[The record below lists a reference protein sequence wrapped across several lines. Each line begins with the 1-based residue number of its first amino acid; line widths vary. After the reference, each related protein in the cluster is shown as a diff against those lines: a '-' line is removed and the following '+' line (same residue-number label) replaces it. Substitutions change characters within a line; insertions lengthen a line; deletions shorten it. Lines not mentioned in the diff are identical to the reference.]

1 MKIEPSFSKEF
12 DDLFEKITL
21 NLFVSL
27 QMKIYFVVGFLLLIA
42 LFLAQTIYVP
52 TKLNKS
58 LSDLDRI
65 MEEGNKELDRL
76 NEELPY
82 KEVLPLRESGLKPT
96 FKVDYTDVE
105 PYQITVSKEKI
116 IFGIDYNLTINS
128 SNYALDKDYSKE
140 LKITPVEGVTHKHQ
154 VPITDV
160 LSTYKFNVLNYITNY
175 DTKSEQLTYFTDTA
189 YDSQVYTNIFISG
202 NIIDNLSIQVLKD
215 DRAFYEVLPMK
226 NIGNVQTGFIINA
239 EPSENSIDE
248 NNNIIPMTYVGLDK
262 YWIFPDGVGIYIRQ
276 QQSFYGSLSND
287 ETQVNSMENN
297 LEEISTFTQLFDD
310 KRSMYTWLNETFKL
324 ELQ

>member
-1 MKIEPSFSKEF
+1 MKKKPLFSKEF
-12 DDLFEKITL
+12 DELFEKITL
-21 NLFVSL
+21 NLFVNL
-27 QMKIYFVVGFLLLIA
+27 QMKIYFIVGFLLLIA
-42 LFLAQTIYVP
+42 LFLAQTLYLP
-52 TKLNKS
+52 TKVSNA
-58 LSDLDRI
+58 LSDLNKT

-82 KEVLPLRESGLKPT
+82 REVLPLRELGLKPT
-96 FKVDYTDVE
+96 FKVDYTNVE

-116 IFGIDYNLTINS
+116 TLGNDYVLTINNP
-128 SNYALDKDYSKE
+128 NYTLERDYSKE
-140 LKITPVEGVTHKHQ
+140 LKIAPVEGVTHKHQ

-160 LSTYKFNVLNYITNY
+160 LSTYKFDVLNYIVDY

-215 DRAFYEVLPMK
+215 DYAFYEVLPMK

-262 YWIFPDGVGIYIRQ
+262 YWIFPDGVGIYVRQ
-276 QQSFYGSLSND
+276 QQSFYGNLRSDDKQIS
-287 ETQVNSMENN
+287 SMENN
-297 LEEISTFTQLFDD
+297 LEEINTFTQLFDD
-310 KRSMYTWLNETFKL
+310 RRSMYTWLSDTFNL
-324 ELQ
+324 ELK